1 MDHFKRWWNSQR
13 HFAARALAY
22 CELRNIDDVVRAVY
36 RLFSILL
43 WACGPHSWFFA
54 HHSRFNV
61 DVPITVDST
70 RPPEFSDLPHAPALE
85 ANLQQG
91 ASVFAYTQAL
101 TYGAE
106 QILSEM

>member
-1 MDHFKRWWNSQR
+1 MRPSLLVFRTP
-13 HFAARALAY
+13 LAF
-22 CELRNIDDVVRAVY
+22 L
-36 RLFSILL
+36 
-43 WACGPHSWFFA
+43 
-54 HHSRFNV
+54 NV

-91 ASVFAYTQAL
+91 ASVFAYSQAL

-106 QILSEM
+106 QILSEK